1 MDFYYIILFLR
12 MLVIVSF
19 VMFVTRQ
26 IVKEKHIKTKGI
38 TYLIVSL
45 SLTLVG
51 VVSLIIDLNTYLI
64 FEDMWYYILFI
75 ASCLIY
81 VIGAIIVLVKSKNF
95 AGPVKTKIVYTLKE
109 KVENVYVLFRYEGS
123 LYVLKDKNTG
133 INYKLKKTEFV
144 DDVVSKIVSKYTS
157 NFEKDYDKL
166 GTIIRKIDK
175 IDNIYYCYVIDV
187 NESLDD
193 SLFIAVDGFRVNE
206 MNISDLDKFIII
218 KSLIG
223 LEFNEEY

>member
-1 MDFYYIILFLR
+1 M
-12 MLVIVSF
+12 
-19 VMFVTRQ
+19 
-26 IVKEKHIKTKGI
+26 
-38 TYLIVSL
+38 
-45 SLTLVG
+45 
-51 VVSLIIDLNTYLI
+51 
-64 FEDMWYYILFI
+64 
-75 ASCLIY
+75 
-81 VIGAIIVLVKSKNF
+81 
-95 AGPVKTKIVYTLKE
+95 
-109 KVENVYVLFRYEGS
+109 
-123 LYVLKDKNTG
+123 LKDKNTG

-193 SLFIAVDGFRVNE
+193 SLFTAVDGFRVNE
-206 MNISDLDKFIII
+206 MNISDLDKFVII

>member
-1 MDFYYIILFLR
+1 
-12 MLVIVSF
+12 
-19 VMFVTRQ
+19 
-26 IVKEKHIKTKGI
+26 
-38 TYLIVSL
+38 
-45 SLTLVG
+45 
-51 VVSLIIDLNTYLI
+51 
-64 FEDMWYYILFI
+64 MWYYILFI

-81 VIGAIIVLVKSKNF
+81 VIGAITVLVKSKNF

-193 SLFIAVDGFRVNE
+193 SLFTAVDGFRVNE

>member
-51 VVSLIIDLNTYLI
+51 VVCLIIDLNTYLI
-64 FEDMWYYILFI
+64 FEAMWYYILFI

-81 VIGAIIVLVKSKNF
+81 VIGAIIVLVKSKKF
-95 AGPVKTKIVYTLKE
+95 AKPVKTKIV
-109 KVENVYVLFRYEGS
+109 
-123 LYVLKDKNTG
+123 
-133 INYKLKKTEFV
+133 
-144 DDVVSKIVSKYTS
+144 
-157 NFEKDYDKL
+157 
-166 GTIIRKIDK
+166 
-175 IDNIYYCYVIDV
+175 
-187 NESLDD
+187 
-193 SLFIAVDGFRVNE
+193 
-206 MNISDLDKFIII
+206 
-218 KSLIG
+218 
-223 LEFNEEY
+223 